1 MVAILTACTLVRHKR
16 EAEIRLLTGAYL
28 SDGIEAARFKM
39 PALFESPFPNSEQD
53 DASDDVEEK
62 SDRFGDIT
70 VMDGPLAQFFKD
82 APERLAEMRKYLPE
96 LGRAAAE
103 AERRQTLLKLHEM
116 VCALK
121 NQANCWDL
129 RPVWQLTS
137 ALELLVKRLAD
148 KCKEA
153 TPSTIRTVASAVD
166 LLGELCVPDVRP
178 DLIISPPISV
188 LTVDDDPLCSRA
200 VVFALHKAE
209 MNPDVAETGEQ
220 AVALAA
226 EKFYDVIFMD
236 IQMPGIDGME
246 ACTQIHKGEKN
257 KTTPVVFVTVRSD
270 FHTRAQSSLAGGTDL
285 LAKPFLMF
293 EITVKALMFSMRKR
307 LELAESLRREVAGL
321 KGVSALEGIAMISPP
336 PAMPKVAV
344 PTAEPAAAN
353 VPAEKL
359 DQDIPKITVKGSCED
374 AVTIDRRRRKTA
386 RRFKHDEQKKR
397 KVLITE

>member
-1 MVAILTACTLVRHKR
+1 
-16 EAEIRLLTGAYL
+16 
-28 SDGIEAARFKM
+28 
-39 PALFESPFPNSEQD
+39 
-53 DASDDVEEK
+53 
-62 SDRFGDIT
+62 
-70 VMDGPLAQFFKD
+70 
-82 APERLAEMRKYLPE
+82 
-96 LGRAAAE
+96 
-103 AERRQTLLKLHEM
+103 
-116 VCALK
+116 
-121 NQANCWDL
+121 
-129 RPVWQLTS
+129 
-137 ALELLVKRLAD
+137 
-148 KCKEA
+148 
-153 TPSTIRTVASAVD
+153 
-166 LLGELCVPDVRP
+166 
-178 DLIISPPISV
+178 
-188 LTVDDDPLCSRA
+188 VDDDPLCSRA

-246 ACTQIHKGEKN
+246 ACTQIHKGQKN

-321 KGVSALEGIAMISPP
+321 KGVSAFEGKAMLSPP
-336 PAMPKVAV
+336 AALPKAAST
-344 PTAEPAAAN
+344 TAEPSSVPGVTNVAA
-353 VPAEKL
+353 EQL
-359 DQDIPKITVKGSCED
+359 DQDIAKITVKGSCED
-374 AVTIDRRRRKTA
+374 AVTIDRRSRKTA